1 MQHADSKDK
10 TPTHEVVASKPVTRA
25 ELKAESKAEQAC
37 NPAPPAGAPVQDG
50 AAAACTI
57 EKDLKTNDLAGL
69 TAQHQLSQAIG
80 DSQVTLY
87 CICRTA
93 DETNM
98 ICCDKCEEWYHFQ
111 CVGI

>member
-1 MQHADSKDK
+1 MQHADKDK
-10 TPTHEVVASKPVTRA
+10 TPTHEAVASKPVTRA
-25 ELKAESKAEQAC
+25 ELKAESKAEQAG
-37 NPAPPAGAPVQDG
+37 NPAASPGTPVLDG
-50 AAAACTI
+50 AQAAVGM
-57 EKDLKTNDLAGL
+57 EKDLKTNDQAGL
-69 TAQHQLSQAIG
+69 TAQNQLSQAIG